1 MFPDNK
7 AVQPCLALQ
16 ADIRRAI
23 SIDSPAALT
32 KFADQKK
39 TDLSNEH
46 YEWLQFAVARRRP
59 TITVTTTP
67 PLPFPNCNC
76 HRKPTPRHRRTP

>member
-7 AVQPCLALQ
+7 AVQPCLARQ
-16 ADIRRAI
+16 VDIRRAI
-23 SIDSPAALT
+23 SFDTPTALA

-46 YEWLQFAVARRRP
+46 YEWLQFAVARRS
-59 TITVTTTP
+59 
-67 PLPFPNCNC
+67 
-76 HRKPTPRHRRTP
+76 

>member
-16 ADIRRAI
+16 TDIRRAI
-23 SIDSPAALT
+23 SIDSPTALA

-46 YEWLQFAVARRRP
+46 YEWLQFAVARRS
-59 TITVTTTP
+59 
-67 PLPFPNCNC
+67 
-76 HRKPTPRHRRTP
+76 

>member
-7 AVQPCLALQ
+7 AVRACLAPQ
-16 ADIRRAI
+16 ADIRRGI
-23 SIDSPAALT
+23 SFGSPTALA

-46 YEWLQFAVARRRP
+46 YEWLQFAVARRS
-59 TITVTTTP
+59 
-67 PLPFPNCNC
+67 
-76 HRKPTPRHRRTP
+76 

>member
-7 AVQPCLALQ
+7 AVRACLAPQ

-32 KFADQKK
+32 QFADQKK
-39 TDLSNEH
+39 TDLSNEQ
-46 YEWLQFAVARRRP
+46 YDCPQRTVARGR
-59 TITVTTTP
+59 
-67 PLPFPNCNC
+67 
-76 HRKPTPRHRRTP
+76 